1 MAKTKE
7 EALTPRQRVFVGE
20 LVKGSSQTAAA
31 ETAGYRHPG
40 VTGSTVLN
48 SPGVRAA
55 LDKAFADRG
64 LDDGFLAQKILDL
77 CCATDGEG
85 EANWVARA
93 RGADL
98 LCRIKGAFRPSQVET
113 TSISF
118 EMRLEAIVGNPTDEE
133 LDAIA
138 ANLDAG
144 VGQLI
149 CLNHPE

>member
-1 MAKTKE
+1 MAKE
-7 EALTPRQRVFVGE
+7 DVLTVRQRTFVSE
-20 LVKGSSQTAAA
+20 MTKGASQTAAA
-31 ETAGYRHPG
+31 ATAGYAHPH

-64 LDDGFLAQKILDL
+64 LDDGFLAQKVLDL

-98 LCRIKGAFRPSQVET
+98 LCRIKGAFKPSQVET
-113 TSISF
+113 TSVSF
-118 EMRLEAIVGNPTDEE
+118 EMRLLAIAGDPTEEE
-133 LDAIA
+133 LNVIA
-138 ANLDAG
+138 ANLDAITVQPG
-144 VGQLI
+144 
-149 CLNHPE
+149 